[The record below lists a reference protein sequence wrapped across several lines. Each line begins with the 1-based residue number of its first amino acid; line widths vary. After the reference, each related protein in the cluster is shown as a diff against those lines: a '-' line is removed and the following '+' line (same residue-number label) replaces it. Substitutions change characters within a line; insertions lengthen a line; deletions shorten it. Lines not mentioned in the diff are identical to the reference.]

1 MEENDESGDRIVESL
16 VKLSIVERLKSTKS
30 SHDWKVIA
38 EMANEMSTILA
49 EKESELEEKCRFS

>member
-30 SHDWKVIA
+30 SYDWKVIA

-49 EKESELEEKCRFS
+49 EKESELEEK

>member
-16 VKLSIVERLKSTKS
+16 VKLSIVERLKSVKS

-49 EKESELEEKCRFS
+49 EKESELE

>member
-16 VKLSIVERLKSTKS
+16 VKLSIVERLKSIKS
-30 SHDWKVIA
+30 SYDWKVIA

-49 EKESELEEKCRFS
+49 EKESELEEK

>member
-16 VKLSIVERLKSTKS
+16 VKLSIIERLKSIKS
-30 SHDWKVIA
+30 SYDWKVIA

-49 EKESELEEKCRFS
+49 EKESELE